1 MDIPLR
7 CTRPA
12 FNLFRKSQGLH
23 FQRSWRRLGRRIP
36 PLWELV
42 MAVIAVIAV
51 IIVIAKLI
59 IPSKLLREFL
69 VS

>member
-12 FNLFRKSQGLH
+12 VNLFRKSEGLH
-23 FQRSWRRLGRRIP
+23 FQRSWRRLDRRIS

-42 MAVIAVIAV
+42 MAAITVIAVN
-51 IIVIAKLI
+51 IIIAKLVFR
-59 IPSKLLREFL
+59 SKLLR
-69 VS
+69 

>member
-12 FNLFRKSQGLH
+12 VNLFRKSQGLH
-23 FQRSWRRLGRRIP
+23 FQRSWRRLDRRIS

-42 MAVIAVIAV
+42 MAAITVIAVT
-51 IIVIAKLI
+51 IIIAKLVFR
-59 IPSKLLREFL
+59 SKLLR
-69 VS
+69 

>member
-7 CTRPA
+7 CPRPA
-12 FNLFRKSQGLH
+12 VNLFRKSEGLR
-23 FQRSWRRLGRRIP
+23 FQRSWRRLDRRISP
-36 PLWELV
+36 SWELV
-42 MAVIAVIAV
+42 IAVIAVIAV
-51 IIVIAKLI
+51 IIVIAKLM